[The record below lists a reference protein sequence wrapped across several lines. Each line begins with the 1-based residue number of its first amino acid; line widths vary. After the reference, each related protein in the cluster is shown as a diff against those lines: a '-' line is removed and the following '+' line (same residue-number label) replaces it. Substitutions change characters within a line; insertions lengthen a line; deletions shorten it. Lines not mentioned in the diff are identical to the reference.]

1 VDEAIKLMWHNKN
14 IFRIMITSCE
24 KSDFDSYDPKVYCIV
39 LLCEIFI
46 LKNPIYVSKIEI
58 SRFFKSSSSERIN
71 YKHIVVI
78 LHVLFF

>member
-1 VDEAIKLMWHNKN
+1 MRQSNWCGTIR
-14 IFRIMITSCE
+14 IFLESWFTSCE

-58 SRFFKSSSSERIN
+58 SRFFKSSSSERTN